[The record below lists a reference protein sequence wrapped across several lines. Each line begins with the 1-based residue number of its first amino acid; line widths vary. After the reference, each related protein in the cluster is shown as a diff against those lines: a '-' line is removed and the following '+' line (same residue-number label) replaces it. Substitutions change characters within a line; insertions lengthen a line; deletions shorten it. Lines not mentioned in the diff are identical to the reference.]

1 MRKLKKLQYG
11 GFNQFQSY
19 GNVLQSQYNFNNSM
33 NNMINSLYGI
43 DNTKTQLGPNSW
55 MTAGNASNGF
65 QSTLYSKDSMGNTTN
80 WNTGKTT
87 YNTNGLSAGLSGD
100 ENTKGINSIS
110 KKGGE
115 GAGGETGSNPMAGM
129 NPFGAIGGAF
139 DSLTPMTGVKIDE
152 DSTYN
157 AEQKTGDMLLQMGGW
172 AALAGGIVKTNS
184 FLNQAMGT
192 NINTMNDKQAK
203 KVGANDWEKFG
214 NTAVGFLSNT
224 LLPGTGAFFG
234 KTEDAE
240 KSREVDELRGA
251 YAGTADDIDT
261 AQTMG
266 GKRYIFGK
274 GKANNF
280 ILKSNQRNDLI
291 TSLGLATKPRI
302 TSAASNARDEM
313 QKEEEIR
320 NERTFNTVVGKEGLK
335 LLSKDELQRIYSS
348 SKQEGVQTFGEGGK
362 IGIDTSV
369 IPEGAL
375 HAHKNNLEEINPEL
389 DEVTQK
395 GIPVIVTDS
404 EGEYKQVAEIEKEEL
419 VLNRSLTEKIEA
431 LWKEN
436 TPESMIEAGKL
447 ITCELVQNTKDNT
460 EEMLDGND

>member
-33 NNMINSLYGI
+33 NNMTNSLYGI

-55 MTAGNASNGF
+55 MTAGNSSNGF
-65 QSTLYSKDSMGNTTN
+65 QSNFFSKDAMGNTTN
-80 WNTGKTT
+80 LNIGQTT
-87 YNTNGLSAGLSGD
+87 YNAGNPNAKTSSGKD
-100 ENTKGINSIS
+100 
-110 KKGGE
+110 GGK
-115 GAGGETGSNPMAGM
+115 GAGGQTGSNPLAGM

-139 DSLTPMTGVKIDE
+139 DSLTAMTGVKTDE

-157 AEQKTGDMLLQMGGW
+157 AEQKTGNMLLQMGGW

-184 FLNQAMGT
+184 FVNQALGT
-192 NINTMNDKQAK
+192 NINTMNEKQAQ
-203 KVGANDWEKFG
+203 KVGANGWERFG

-224 LLPGTGAFFG
+224 LLPGTGYFFG

-274 GKANNF
+274 GKTNDF

-302 TSAASNARDEM
+302 TSASSNARDEQ

-320 NERTFNTVVGKEGLK
+320 NGRTFNAVVGKEGLK